1 MLMKKDIHLDAVI
14 EAIAKVK
21 PQIIER
27 FRVKEMAIFGS
38 FVRGEEN
45 AESDIDLLTD
55 FDKDADLFDLTGLAD
70 FLENILSR
78 RVDVVSA
85 KGLRKELR
93 KTVLEEAIQ
102 I

>member
-1 MLMKKDIHLDAVI
+1 MLRKDNIQLDTVI
-14 EAIAKVK
+14 DAIAKVK
-21 PQIIER
+21 PRIQER

-38 FVRGEEN
+38 FARGEEN
-45 AESDIDLLTD
+45 ADSDIDLLTD
-55 FDKDADLFDLTGLAD
+55 FDSDADLFDLTGLAD
-70 FLENILSR
+70 FLENLLSR
-78 RVDVVSA
+78 RVDVVSG